1 MADGDGARA
10 PHVPGRDRGRRAPGV
25 RHLAGLPRA
34 RVEPP
39 ETFYSNGALDAG
51 LFHSL
56 GREAAMW
63 GPGNMD
69 LWHSDN
75 ESISVDEIEYGARRY
90 LGLIHAWC
98 G

>member
-1 MADGDGARA
+1 
-10 PHVPGRDRGRRAPGV
+10 
-25 RHLAGLPRA
+25 
-34 RVEPP
+34 
-39 ETFYSNGALDAG
+39 
-51 LFHSL
+51 
-56 GREAAMW
+56 MW